1 MNTTEKDVTDKL
13 ILIFQIVSDW
23 LKYAETKNSI
33 LLAFSGAAITAIITY
48 IATAK
53 LSFDIQVSLF
63 ITLFL
68 LFISSIVT
76 SFSFLPKTDLEQ
88 IQWLKSK
95 PSNKNNIHLK
105 ETDNFYYFQDLRKYK
120 AYELIESLNK
130 LYFNSKITNLDTKEY
145 IDIANQIIVN
155 SEIAFM
161 KFKLS
166 GVSSWLLMLAIFFT
180 MLTIIVDFIRH

>member
-76 SFSFLPKTDLEQ
+76 SFSFLPKTR
-88 IQWLKSK
+88 ISH
-95 PSNKNNIHLK
+95 KNNEY
-105 ETDNFYYFQDLRKYK
+105 ETQKPYRVWVL
-120 AYELIESLNK
+120 
-130 LYFNSKITNLDTKEY
+130 T
-145 IDIANQIIVN
+145 
-155 SEIAFM
+155 
-161 KFKLS
+161 
-166 GVSSWLLMLAIFFT
+166 GCSSWRKNDS
-180 MLTIIVDFIRH
+180 V